1 MDKWQSSGE
10 GAQTVALAGSAGSK
24 IPAQIWFVISAA
36 FHYLGPAF
44 AVLLFPAVGVFGV
57 AWFRIASAAL
67 LFAPIT
73 RPWRLFA
80 RIDQRE
86 RRLLVCM
93 GLSLAAMNCSFYL
106 ALARLPISLVAAI
119 EFVGT
124 LALALYGL
132 RTPRNRVALGMAV
145 AGVFMLINV
154 RWATDPV
161 GLVFAF
167 ANGVLFVIYVVLGHR
182 IARAG
187 AGAGI
192 ERLGVALAIAFVA
205 VFPVGIIQAA
215 GSFTRPMLVLAGAG
229 VGICSS
235 VIPYVCDQLAMARLP
250 RSSFALLLTLL
261 PASATIIGAIVLGQI
276 PSLRELTGIVL
287 VMAAMAVHRPAEAA

>member
-1 MDKWQSSGE
+1 MDRWQSSGE
-10 GAQTVALAGSAGSK
+10 GAQTVALRGSVGSK
-24 IPAQIWFVISAA
+24 IPAQTWFVISAA

-57 AWFRIASAAL
+57 AWFRIASAAM
-67 LFAPIT
+67 LFAPVT

-80 RIDQRE
+80 RIDRRE

-93 GLSLAAMNCSFYL
+93 GVSLAAMNCSFYL

-124 LALALYGL
+124 LGLALYGL

-145 AGVFMLINV
+145 VGVFILINV

-161 GLVFAF
+161 GLGFAF
-167 ANGVLFVIYVVLGHR
+167 ANGVLFVVYVVLGHR

-192 ERLGVALAIAFVA
+192 ERLGVAMVIAFVA
-205 VFPVGIIQAA
+205 VFPVGILQAA
-215 GSFTRPMLVLAGAG
+215 RAFARPTLVLAGVG

-250 RSSFALLLTLL
+250 RSSFALMLTLL

-276 PSLRELTGIVL
+276 PSARELTGIVL
-287 VMAAMAVHRPAEAA
+287 VMAAMAVHRPAEAI